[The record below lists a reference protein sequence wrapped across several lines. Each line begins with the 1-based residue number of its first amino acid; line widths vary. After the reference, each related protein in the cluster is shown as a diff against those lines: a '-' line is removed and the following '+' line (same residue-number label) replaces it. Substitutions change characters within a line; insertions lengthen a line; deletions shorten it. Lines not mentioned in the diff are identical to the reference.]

1 MAIDLADI
9 LNLGLTAYNAS
20 QGNAGGAASGLSGIL
35 GPIFSSGTA
44 PTTGGQGGGFLS
56 SIFGSDSP
64 VSKNPVSEGG
74 GIMDSLGSIFGGS
87 SSGPTGYTGPSV
99 WPQVLGS
106 LASSFRAT
114 PRAGASREERE
125 KANRYNMLAGI
136 LGAVAT
142 GYGKASDEAAK
153 QKATS
158 ELYQIFT
165 GAAPSTVGAESSDP
179 MQKLPMPYSEPPAR
193 KEDYIQNLPMPA
205 GAAPLTKSDLEQTQ
219 EIRFDKL
226 PSQTPTPLSRN
237 ERLAEFMRQNPAMAG
252 VAGQL
257 LAKEQESQF
266 KLADLEARK
275 AAVQSQREMADAK
288 LAFLKDKL
296 QQDIE
301 SGASDIQIRQRANE
315 IKAAEVEASKQ
326 KFAAPNINQQRQVL
340 TSQAVLTQRNRDAIE
355 REINQLKNTNV
366 RGFTPDQ
373 LDQFN
378 RRLIELETK
387 KANLNSTV
395 EGLQSELGKLGQS
408 FSASPTSDSIVEGV
422 TTPAQV
428 RDTLKILGVPDA
440 EKRAE
445 DYATTITT
453 PSTDQ
458 VAKALATPTATPTQ
472 AATMSPEEIAGISG
486 RATLNRAER
495 ETKRANQ
502 QLIQEADQ
510 QYLSAHRD
518 QYNSATRSKDSV
530 KSAIR
535 LLNTTTDELGQPLS
549 KPALLNAQQTG
560 VKLFIQGLDNSV
572 VYPKELDAAWQI
584 LNSKLGNLKNN
595 AASYLG
601 VSTPLTAEQLRG
613 LNALMKAKQ
622 RFSNAALLQ
631 LNKGNEQFRSDYL
644 NGSTKPIRSYA
655 MDELMESGG
664 GTSLAESTGRMKI
677 SDDLRANIAKKFGSS
692 ARIIN
697 VR

>member
-1 MAIDLADI
+1 MAINLADI

-64 VSKNPVSEGG
+64 VSENPVSEGG

-125 KANRYNMLAGI
+125 RASRYNMLAGI

-158 ELYQIFT
+158 ELYQIFS
-165 GAAPSTVGAESSDP
+165 GA
-179 MQKLPMPYSEPPAR
+179 QPATAAV
-193 KEDYIQNLPMPA
+193 KTTPEA
-205 GAAPLTKSDLEQTQ
+205 GASVNIPGVTPE
-219 EIRFDKL
+219 
-226 PSQTPTPLSRN
+226 TPTPLSRN

-622 RFSNAALLQ
+622 RFSNATLLQ
-631 LNKGNEQFRSDYL
+631 LDKGNEQFRSDYL

>member
-35 GPIFSSGTA
+35 GPIFSSGSA

-64 VSKNPVSEGG
+64 VSENPVSEGG

-87 SSGPTGYTGPSV
+87 SNQPTGYTGPSV

-125 KANRYNMLAGI
+125 KASRYNMLAGI

-165 GAAPSTVGAESSDP
+165 GARPSTVGAESSDP

-219 EIRFDKL
+219 EIRFDRL
-226 PSQTPTPLSRN
+226 PSQASTPLSRN
-237 ERLAEFMRQNPAMAG
+237 ERLAEFMRQNPAMAD

-288 LAFLKDKL
+288 LAFLKGKL

-301 SGASDIQIRQRANE
+301 SGASNIQIRQRANE
-315 IKAAEVEASKQ
+315 IKAAEVEAK
-326 KFAAPNINQQRQVL
+326 QQREGQSAARSAL
-340 TSQAVLTQRNRDAIE
+340 NTELNFNNQAIKGID
-355 REINQLKNTNV
+355 
-366 RGFTPDQ
+366 
-373 LDQFN
+373 
-378 RRLIELETK
+378 RRFDL
-387 KANLNSTV
+387 
-395 EGLQSELGKLGQS
+395 LGKLLPQTDEDRQAVETEVSDLDRQRKALIERNNQLQQELKSGQQ
-408 FSASPTSDSIVEGV
+408 FAPPTAQQE
-422 TTPAQV
+422 TPI
-428 RDTLKILGVPDA
+428 T
-440 EKRAE
+440 
-445 DYATTITT
+445 ATTQQQAVDALKQLGLSQDEINSYQKGISKLPTT
-453 PSTDQ
+453 QTTTEPLAVQ
-458 VAKALATPTATPTQ
+458 ATPTATPTPEATRNPLAKLMGSTTRAAASAKQ
-472 AATMSPEEIAGISG
+472 LEESVKYEEALAKVSPEYITYKTKYALIEEAYGKLKRAFDSNNPAATNAAVTEFI
-486 RATLNRAER
+486 
-495 ETKRANQ
+495 
-502 QLIQEADQ
+502 
-510 QYLSAHRD
+510 
-518 QYNSATRSKDSV
+518 RSLDDSV
-530 KSAIR
+530 VQKGDRESFMR
-535 LLNTTTDELGQPLS
+535 GVMTKKDEMLAYANSWLGRSVDL
-549 KPALLNAQQTG
+549 PA
-560 VKLFIQGLDNSV
+560 
-572 VYPKELDAAWQI
+572 
-584 LNSKLGNLKNN
+584 
-595 AASYLG
+595 
-601 VSTPLTAEQLRG
+601 
-613 LNALMKAKQ
+613 KAKQ
-622 RFSNAALLQ
+622 RIENYAKLARDYYQKSEAAAQIVGTQLLKDRNAKIRNTSFNL
-631 LNKGNEQFRSDYL
+631 YW
-644 NGSTKPIRSYA
+644 NGDPENGVLDLVTATKYGVPFGTKKIR
-655 MDELMESGG
+655 
-664 GTSLAESTGRMKI
+664 RP
-677 SDDLRANIAKKFGSS
+677 
-692 ARIIN
+692 
-697 VR
+697 